1 MYKKIPF
8 SIGNAIKI
16 DIYISLSL
24 NIASLFQYSILK
36 LNHFYLWH
44 MRSEVLELREL
55 TCVRVEKLISTGANF
70 QFARVQ

>member
-1 MYKKIPF
+1 MYNKILF
-8 SIGNAIKI
+8 RIVNAIKV

-44 MRSEVLELREL
+44 MRSEVLEPREL
-55 TCVRVEKLISTGANF
+55 TCVRAEKLISTGAN
-70 QFARVQ
+70 QKNIQ